1 MVLRIKRGE
10 IWYVR
15 LDPAHQAKLGKSSK
29 TTICATRCGSETR
42 KTRPCLVLQ
51 NDIGNRFANTTV
63 VVPFLSLGSYPFI
76 VNISPT
82 SENGLDRDRGL
93 NLSKIRSVSISR
105 FNNRIGIIEDRYWT
119 AIKKAL
125 LAECGFV
132 QS

>member
-1 MVLRIKRGE
+1 MVLIEAARDAEGYKGNFHLRIRRGE

-15 LDPAHQAKLGKSSK
+15 LDPAEGD
-29 TTICATRCGSETR
+29 ETR

-51 NDIGNRFANTTV
+51 NDIGNKFANTTL
-63 VVPFLSLGSYPFI
+63 VVPFLNLGNYPFI
-76 VNISPT
+76 VNISST

-93 NLSKIRSVSISR
+93 NLSKIRSVSIGR
-105 FNNRIGIIEDRYWT
+105 FNNRIGIIEDKYWT